1 MRFES
6 EDYNNLTY
14 VIHNDKSDTFISPGG
29 RYSFGIA
36 SIVQKSIFVKL
47 LVFAQAVETPVIN
60 SSSFQNNPHPDDYTI
75 RTKVDKLQC
84 AFEDF
89 QSLTA

>member
-1 MRFES
+1 MIRATLLQAEERDIALES
-6 EDYNNLTY
+6 RRLYKNL
-14 VIHNDKSDTFISPGG
+14 SL
-29 RYSFGIA
+29 
-36 SIVQKSIFVKL
+36 KL

-75 RTKVDKLQC
+75 RTKVDNLQC

-89 QSLTA
+89 